1 MRKSVAVLGRVLRNP
16 RLRRVEL
23 AFAGFAMA
31 EYGVWTAIL
40 VYAYTRGGTTT
51 AGLIAVLQLV
61 PAAVVA
67 PLAAAVTDRRGGAFA
82 LALGYALQA
91 MATGATG
98 ALILA
103 GAPPAVVYA
112 AAVVAASAVTLSRP
126 AQASLLASLVE
137 HPDELTAGTAVSGW
151 MESASAL
158 VGPALAGLLI
168 AIDGPGLVFA
178 AFAIAVGGSLL
189 LVSRLEPTEPPAA
202 ARADAD
208 DAPQDDGVLAG
219 LRILRREAATRALV
233 LVISAE
239 HLAIGAL
246 DVLVVVLAISTLGL
260 GSPAAGYLNA
270 AFGLG
275 ATAGALAAVGLIGA
289 RSIAR
294 PLIGAAI
301 AWGVAFVVLGVVRT
315 APIAFV
321 LLPVAGLC
329 QAVVDTAGRS
339 LLVRV
344 TPHAVLGRVFGVLEG
359 LAMAALAAG
368 SLLVPIL
375 VALGGVRLALLGV
388 AVVLVVAATVPLA
401 TLRAVDRAVPRPE
414 AIRLLRGHPLFS
426 SLPAPVLEGLARDLR
441 ADPVRAGR
449 VVITAGQVGDRFYL
463 VADGSFEVTIAGSH
477 LRTLGAG
484 DGFGEIALLRDVLR
498 TATVTARTDG
508 LLYGLE
514 RRPFLDALRPAI

>member
-1 MRKSVAVLGRVLRNP
+1 
-16 RLRRVEL
+16 
-23 AFAGFAMA
+23 
-31 EYGVWTAIL
+31 
-40 VYAYTRGGTTT
+40 
-51 AGLIAVLQLV
+51 
-61 PAAVVA
+61 
-67 PLAAAVTDRRGGAFA
+67 D
-82 LALGYALQA
+82 
-91 MATGATG
+91 
-98 ALILA
+98 
-103 GAPPAVVYA
+103 
-112 AAVVAASAVTLSRP
+112 
-126 AQASLLASLVE
+126 
-137 HPDELTAGTAVSGW
+137 
-151 MESASAL
+151 
-158 VGPALAGLLI
+158 
-168 AIDGPGLVFA
+168 
-178 AFAIAVGGSLL
+178 
-189 LVSRLEPTEPPAA
+189 
-202 ARADAD
+202 ADAD
-208 DAPQDDGVLAG
+208 ASQDDGVLAG

-233 LVISAE
+233 LVIAAE

-246 DVLVVVLAISTLGL
+246 DVLVVVLAISALGL

-275 ATAGALAAVGLIGA
+275 ATLGALAAVGLIGA

-388 AVVLVVAATVPLA
+388 AAVLVAAATVPLA
-401 TLRAVDRAVPRPE
+401 SLRAVDRAVPRPD
-414 AIRLLRGHPLFS
+414 AMRLLRDHPLFS
-426 SLPAPVLEGLARDLR
+426 SLPAPVLEGLARVLQ

-449 VVITAGQVGDRFYL
+449 VVITEGDIGDRFYL
-463 VADGSFEVTIAGSH
+463 VADGSFEVTIADSH
-477 LRTLGAG
+477 LRALGAG

-508 LLYGLE
+508 LLYGLG

>member
-1 MRKSVAVLGRVLRNP
+1 MPKSVAVLGRVLRNP

-51 AGLIAVLQLV
+51 AGLIAVLQLL

-91 MATGATG
+91 VAMGATG

-103 GAPPAVVYA
+103 GAPPAIVYA

-137 HPDELTAGTAVSGW
+137 HADELTAATAVSGW
-151 MESASAL
+151 MESVSAL
-158 VGPALAGLLI
+158 AGPASAGLLI

-178 AFAIAVGGSLL
+178 AFAVVVGGSLL
-189 LVSRLEPTEPPAA
+189 LVSRLEPTEPPAD
-202 ARADAD
+202 ADAAD
-208 DAPQDDGVLAG
+208 GASQDDGVLAG

-233 LVISAE
+233 LVIAAE

-246 DVLVVVLAISTLGL
+246 DVLVVVLAISALGL

-294 PLIGAAI
+294 PMIAAAI
-301 AWGVAFVVLGVVRT
+301 GWGVAFAVLGIIRT
-315 APIAFV
+315 APAAFV
-321 LLPVAGLC
+321 LLAVAGLC

-344 TPHAVLGRVFGVLEG
+344 TPHAVLGRVFGALEG
-359 LAMAALAAG
+359 LAMAGLAAG

-388 AVVLVVAATVPLA
+388 AAVLVVAVTVPLV
-401 TLRAVDRAVPRPE
+401 TLRAVDRAVPRPD

-426 SLPAPVLEGLARDLR
+426 SLPAPVLEGLARDLQ

-449 VVITAGQVGDRFYL
+449 EVITAGDVGDRFYL
-463 VADGSFEVTIAGSH
+463 VADGSFEVTIAGSL

-484 DGFGEIALLRDVLR
+484 DGFGEIALMRDVLR

>member
-1 MRKSVAVLGRVLRNP
+1 MAKSIAVLGRVLRNP

-91 MATGATG
+91 VAMGATG
-98 ALILA
+98 ALILV

-137 HPDELTAGTAVSGW
+137 HADELTAATAVSGW

-158 VGPALAGLLI
+158 AGPASAGLLI

-189 LVSRLEPTEPPAA
+189 LVTRLEPTEPPA
-202 ARADAD
+202 DDTD
-208 DAPQDDGVLAG
+208 DASQDDGVLAG

-233 LVISAE
+233 LVIAAE
-239 HLAIGAL
+239 HVAIGAL
-246 DVLVVVLAISTLGL
+246 DVLVVVLAITALGL

-301 AWGVAFVVLGVVRT
+301 GWGVAFVVLGVVRT
-315 APIAFV
+315 APAAFV

-359 LAMAALAAG
+359 LAMAGLAAG

-375 VALGGVRLALLGV
+375 VALGGVRLALIGV
-388 AVVLVVAATVPLA
+388 AAVLVAAVTVPLV
-401 TLRAVDRAVPRPE
+401 TLRAVDRAVPRPD

-426 SLPAPVLEGLARDLR
+426 SLPAPVLEGLARDLQ

-449 VVITAGQVGDRFYL
+449 VVITAGEVGDRFYL
-463 VADGSFEVTIAGSH
+463 VAHGSFEVTIAGSH

-508 LLYGLE
+508 LVYGLE

>member
-91 MATGATG
+91 MAMGATG
-98 ALILA
+98 ALMLA
-103 GAPPAVVYA
+103 GAPPAGVYA

-137 HPDELTAGTAVSGW
+137 HPDELTAATAASGW

-158 VGPALAGLLI
+158 AGPALAGLLI
-168 AIDGPGLVFA
+168 ALDGPGLVFA

-189 LVSRLEPTEPPAA
+189 LVSRLKPTEPPAA
-202 ARADAD
+202 DDADAD
-208 DAPQDDGVLAG
+208 ADASQDDGVLAG
-219 LRILRREAATRALV
+219 LRILRRESATRALV
-233 LVISAE
+233 LVIAAE

-246 DVLVVVLAISTLGL
+246 DVLVVVLAISALGL

-275 ATAGALAAVGLIGA
+275 ATLGALAAVGLIGA

-315 APIAFV
+315 VPVAFV

-388 AVVLVVAATVPLA
+388 AAVLVAAATLPLA
-401 TLRAVDRAVPRPE
+401 SLCAVDRAVPRPD
-414 AIRLLRGHPLFS
+414 AMRLLRGHPLFS
-426 SLPAPVLEGLARDLR
+426 SLPAPVLEGLARDLQ

-449 VVITAGQVGDRFYL
+449 VVITEGDIGDRFYL

-477 LRTLGAG
+477 LGTLGAG
-484 DGFGEIALLRDVLR
+484 DG
-498 TATVTARTDG
+498 
-508 LLYGLE
+508 
-514 RRPFLDALRPAI
+514 

>member
-1 MRKSVAVLGRVLRNP
+1 MPKSVAVLGRVLRNP

-91 MATGATG
+91 VAMGVTG
-98 ALILA
+98 ALVLA
-103 GAPPAVVYA
+103 GAPSAVVYA

-126 AQASLLASLVE
+126 AQASLLASLVD
-137 HPDELTAGTAVSGW
+137 HPDELTAATAVSGW

-158 VGPALAGLLI
+158 AGPAVAGLLI

-178 AFAIAVGGSLL
+178 AFTVVVGGSLM
-189 LVSRLEPTEPPAA
+189 LVSRLEPIEPPAA
-202 ARADAD
+202 NDGAGD
-208 DAPQDDGVLAG
+208 DAPPDDGVLAG

-233 LVISAE
+233 LVIAAE

-246 DVLVVVLAISTLGL
+246 DVLVVVLAISALGL

-294 PLIGAAI
+294 PLVGAAI
-301 AWGVAFVVLGVVRT
+301 AWAFAFVVLGAVRT
-315 APIAFV
+315 ALAAFV
-321 LLPVAGLC
+321 LLALAGLC
-329 QAVVDTAGRS
+329 QAVVDTAGRA

-359 LAMAALAAG
+359 LAMAGLAAG

-375 VALGGVRLALLGV
+375 VALGGVRLALFGV
-388 AVVLVVAATVPLA
+388 AVVLVAAATVPLL
-401 TLRAVDRAVPRPE
+401 TLRAVDRAVPHPD
-414 AIRLLRGHPLFS
+414 ALRLLRGHPLFS
-426 SLPAPVLEGLARDLR
+426 SLPAPVLEGLARDLQ
-441 ADPVRAGR
+441 ADSVRAGR
-449 VVITAGQVGDRFYL
+449 VVIAAGEVGDRFYL
-463 VADGSFEVTIAGSH
+463 IADGSFEVTIAGSH
-477 LRTLGAG
+477 LRRLGVG

-508 LLYGLE
+508 LLYGLA

>member
-1 MRKSVAVLGRVLRNP
+1 
-16 RLRRVEL
+16 
-23 AFAGFAMA
+23 
-31 EYGVWTAIL
+31 
-40 VYAYTRGGTTT
+40 
-51 AGLIAVLQLV
+51 
-61 PAAVVA
+61 VA

-91 MATGATG
+91 VAMGATG

-103 GAPPAVVYA
+103 GAPPAGVYA

-137 HPDELTAGTAVSGW
+137 HPDELTAATAVSGW

-158 VGPALAGLLI
+158 AGPALAGLLI
-168 AIDGPGLVFA
+168 ALDGPGLVFA
-178 AFAIAVGGSLL
+178 AFAIAVGVSLL
-189 LVSRLEPTEPPAA
+189 LVSRLQPMEPPAA
-202 ARADAD
+202 D
-208 DAPQDDGVLAG
+208 DDSDESQDDGVLAG

-233 LVISAE
+233 LVIAAE

-246 DVLVVVLAISTLGL
+246 DVLVVVLAISALGL

-275 ATAGALAAVGLIGA
+275 ATVGGLAAVGLIGA
-289 RSIAR
+289 RSISR
-294 PLIGAAI
+294 PLVGAAI
-301 AWGVAFVVLGVVRT
+301 AWGVAFVVLGVART
-315 APIAFV
+315 APIAFAV
-321 LLPVAGLC
+321 LPVAGLC

-368 SLLVPIL
+368 SLLVPML

-388 AVVLVVAATVPLA
+388 AAVLVVAVTVPLA
-401 TLRAVDRAVPRPE
+401 TLRAVDRAVPRPD

-426 SLPAPVLEGLARDLR
+426 SLPAPVLEGLARDLQ

-449 VVITAGQVGDRFYL
+449 VVITEGDIGDRFYL
-463 VADGSFEVTIAGSH
+463 IADGSFDVTIAGDH
-477 LRTLGAG
+477 LRTLADG

-514 RRPFLDALRPAI
+514 RQPFLDALRPAI